1 MSEIFHMLRIGKNQ
15 YLTMKAPKTKTLYM
29 SFKELKTAHKCKE
42 FIEHHKKKY
51 GTWPSLNMDR
61 DYEQIEMD
69 RMSTIEPLYIDQK
82 NLEQVEELMQRSGT
96 GVMHC
101 YEFGMI
107 PIKNSFT
114 LTFRAQELD
123 VQLDL
128 ERYTESLED
137 TIDS

>member
-1 MSEIFHMLRIGKNQ
+1 MSETFHMLRIGKNQ
-15 YLTMKAPKTKTLYM
+15 YLTMKTPKSRTMYM

-61 DYEQIEMD
+61 DYERTEMD
-69 RMSTIEPLYIDQK
+69 HMSTLEPLYIDQK

-107 PIKNSFT
+107 PINHSFT

-128 ERYTESLED
+128 ERYLESLED
-137 TIDS
+137 IVDS